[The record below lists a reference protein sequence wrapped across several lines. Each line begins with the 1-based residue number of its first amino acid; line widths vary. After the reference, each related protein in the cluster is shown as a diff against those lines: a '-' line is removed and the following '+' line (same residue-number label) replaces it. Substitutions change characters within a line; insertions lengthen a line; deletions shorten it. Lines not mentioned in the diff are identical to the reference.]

1 MHKLGKLLG
10 KGQTSESTFYS
21 GTTFKYSK
29 MLPKIVAKCV
39 ANSCEHLTDESL
51 ANFLINCR
59 QKVAN
64 QFPKVGSREE
74 TGGNILAAQEMLTS
88 CKDRFFDLIEVAMQ
102 RALKL
107 LAGRKEVEKRN
118 LTMSSC

>member
-1 MHKLGKLLG
+1 MGKDKHLNQHFILA
-10 KGQTSESTFYS
+10 QPSNIWQNNFE
-21 GTTFKYSK
+21 

-74 TGGNILAAQEMLTS
+74 TGGNILAAVGNVKIMQLQ
-88 CKDRFFDLIEVAMQ
+88 FFDLIEVAMQ